1 MRKLAWTCFVTA
13 VVTCLGWLLLARP
26 AQAGGWATFTLDHVP
41 DSPRAGEE
49 IDLSFVA
56 RGHGRT
62 PFDLPPGDATFVF
75 TNRETGESLT
85 ASATPTGLTAGHHR
99 ASIVLPSAGI
109 WDWELRPSWYPPVE
123 FRSLSVRPAASTGVP
138 NSNFVPT
145 GVTVAGSLLIVLVAT
160 ILAMRDRR
168 RRPVWVAALTGA
180 LLLALVAG
188 LWLRGAI
195 PPVHAQPAAD
205 HQAISAARGEALF
218 IAKGC
223 ITCHYHGE
231 MQSSTI
237 IGVGPDLTHYKG
249 SNEFLHLW
257 LADPHALKPNTQM
270 PNLGLQAAEIDA
282 LASFLIQQ

>member
-1 MRKLAWTCFVTA
+1 
-13 VVTCLGWLLLARP
+13 
-26 AQAGGWATFTLDHVP
+26 
-41 DSPRAGEE
+41 
-49 IDLSFVA
+49 
-56 RGHGRT
+56 
-62 PFDLPPGDATFVF
+62 
-75 TNRETGESLT
+75 
-85 ASATPTGLTAGHHR
+85 
-99 ASIVLPSAGI
+99 
-109 WDWELRPSWYPPVE
+109 
-123 FRSLSVRPAASTGVP
+123 VRPAASTGVP